1 MASKEYL
8 EERIRKAKETIEK
21 KKNTIEKKE
30 KLIEKKSKYV
40 MEKYNI
46 PTLEGYDRYDR
57 TGRTDEEFND
67 IYWNLCDISNY
78 EDDIKNLNN
87 TIKEKSDSLVKYE
100 NELLKLIE
108 KENSRNVT
116 VLLDFLEDWKNN
128 CIEFYMSEKA
138 KYDLAS
144 QTYKEQIKEIREK
157 KHNLSHGAFLK
168 DNPDYEKYFEL
179 DMKEKKLTKEH
190 RDNWSH
196 VTQFFHGSLSF
207 EETLEKDIEEEKF
220 RKYDDIIERTNEIV
234 GEITDASY
242 LSVNQKGNLDGFILG
257 SRGSVKVSTID
268 AGGYNI
274 QCYHFRTLIHKVDDA
289 VVKDFIDMERGL
301 KKGRSR

>member
-46 PTLEGYDRYDR
+46 PSLEEYDRYDR

-144 QTYKEQIKEIREK
+144 QTYKEQIKEIREEE
-157 KHNLSHGAFLK
+157 HNLSHGAFLK
-168 DNPDYEKYFEL
+168 DNPDYEKYVEL
-179 DMKEKKLTKEH
+179 DMKEKKLTKEY

-207 EETLEKDIEEEKF
+207 EETLKKDIEEEKF

-257 SRGSVKVSTID
+257 SRGSAKVSTID